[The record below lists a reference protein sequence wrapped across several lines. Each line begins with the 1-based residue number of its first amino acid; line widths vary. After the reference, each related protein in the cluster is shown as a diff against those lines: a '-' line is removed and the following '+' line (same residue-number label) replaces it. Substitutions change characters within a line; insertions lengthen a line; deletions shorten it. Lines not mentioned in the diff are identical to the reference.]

1 VASKLFTKLSIFCS
15 LCCCVGIS
23 HATISA
29 TVTVDC
35 TDTSTVISFDD
46 ISDLDTD
53 DQRYNCRIDGQTMRL
68 QLYKLGICTSEPTT
82 SDFSS
87 GLGTKCVMLYEDT
100 TGQAIT
106 VSKGGSSTLSGIDL
120 SGLTEGSYTHA
131 VILIGDSVESQYSV
145 SFPSGTTILG
155 YSGSGNYCWTRTTS
169 SYTKSP
175 TNRNQLSTECGS
187 SAGTSGFATKAFE
200 YWSGANSKTH
210 SNGNKSYLMKS
221 TTEQA
226 TYTNSSTYD
235 TITNLYGVVTFS
247 ATKTLTANTS
257 AIDLGFELTNLG
269 RAEFITPTAASC
281 DTDDQPCLN
290 ALRPYDFD
298 FCVEFDAKCQ

>member
-1 VASKLFTKLSIFCS
+1 MASKHLIKLFIILPLWVTLQPSQA
-15 LCCCVGIS
+15 
-23 HATISA
+23 ATLDL
-29 TVTVDC
+29 DC
-35 TDTSTVISFDD
+35 TDTASVITFDD
-46 ISDLDTD
+46 ISDMDTD
-53 DQRYNCRIDGQTMRL
+53 NNKYNCRINGQTRRL
-68 QLYKLGICTSEPTT
+68 QLYKLGLCTSEPTP

-100 TGQAIT
+100 TGQSVT
-106 VSKGGSSTLSGIDL
+106 VSKGGSSALTGIDL
-120 SGLTEGSYTHA
+120 SGLTEGAYTHA
-131 VILIGDSVESQYSV
+131 VILIGDSVESKYNV

-155 YSGSGNYCWTRTTS
+155 YTGSGNYCWTRTTT
-169 SYTKSP
+169 SYTKQPSAR
-175 TNRNQLSTECGS
+175 TDLSVECGS
-187 SAGTSGFATKAFE
+187 SAGTAGFATKAFE
-200 YWSGANSKTH
+200 YWSGGANSKTH

-221 TTEQA
+221 TTAQA

-257 AIDLGFELTNLG
+257 SIDLGFELTNLG
-269 RAEFITPTAASC
+269 RAEFWTKTTASC
-281 DTDDQPCLN
+281 GTDDQPCLN

>member
-1 VASKLFTKLSIFCS
+1 VASKHLIKLFIILPLWVTLQPSQA
-15 LCCCVGIS
+15 
-23 HATISA
+23 ATLDL
-29 TVTVDC
+29 DC
-35 TDTSTVISFDD
+35 TDTASVITFDD
-46 ISDLDTD
+46 ISDMDTD
-53 DQRYNCRIDGQTMRL
+53 DNKYNCRINGQTRRL
-68 QLYKLGICTSEPTT
+68 QLYKLGLCTSEPTP

-100 TGQAIT
+100 TGQSVT
-106 VSKGGSSTLSGIDL
+106 VSKGGSSALTGIDL
-120 SGLTEGSYTHA
+120 SGLTEGAYTHA
-131 VILIGDSVESQYSV
+131 VILIGDSVESKYNV

-155 YSGSGNYCWTRTTS
+155 YTGSGNYCWTRTTT
-169 SYTKSP
+169 SYTKQPSAR
-175 TNRNQLSTECGS
+175 TDLSVECGS
-187 SAGTSGFATKAFE
+187 SAGTAGFATKAFE
-200 YWSGANSKTH
+200 YWSGGANSKTH

-221 TTEQA
+221 TTAQA

-257 AIDLGFELTNLG
+257 SIDLGFELTNLG
-269 RAEFITPTAASC
+269 RAEFWTKTTASC
-281 DTDDQPCLN
+281 GTDDQPCLN